1 MGIYAPNTLNRFLF
15 RQDTRKYEFYHDPKQ
30 FFPDDMVDFESREFG
45 GPSANRHAV
54 MQNLLTTTW
63 KCPSIFSTAWIRDA
77 GKNVWTKIYM
87 VLRYS
92 KPYCSPKAHLVSR
105 VIRQWR
111 HADSPR
117 SLASS
122 LEQLEVLAHLTDYH
136 VYWTLNAKKQFCAPT
151 ELGICLRPTANAET
165 EGTAGNDFRCIAFDN
180 EKTRVCWI
188 IAMRLAKYRKQLR
201 ENYRAFKNKQ
211 CEPTVSPK
219 KYNYNLLSLTTLWWS
234 EAI

>member
-1 MGIYAPNTLNRFLF
+1 MEIYAPNTLNRFLF

-54 MQNLLTTTW
+54 MRNLLTTTW

-77 GKNVWTKIYM
+77 ASLTA
-87 VLRYS
+87 R
-92 KPYCSPKAHLVSR
+92 R
-105 VIRQWR
+105 R
-111 HADSPR
+111 R

-151 ELGICLRPTANAET
+151 ELGICLKPTANAET
-165 EGTAGNDFRCIAFDN
+165 EETAGNDFRCIAFDN

-188 IAMRLAKYRKQLR
+188 IAMRFAKYRKQLR

-211 CEPTVSPK
+211 CEPTVSSK